1 MSEHKS
7 YYKSFITMLSG
18 NTLSQ
23 LIPFVMAPILTHLF
37 SPEEF
42 AISVNYLAIAT
53 MVGIVA
59 AGRLEM
65 AIPISKHKSG
75 AQEIVFTGLMI
86 TFTLSLLSVVFPL
99 FADDFARL
107 YKSPE
112 LADFLYTIPLAVM
125 SIGLLGIAN
134 NWVLR
139 HKKYSVLSFAKVS
152 QSLVNNG
159 LAALLGYYQWGVN
172 GLIVGWLASQLVGIM
187 VLLFSMNLNI
197 NVKNYRIT
205 TVKTTIKE
213 YKDFPL
219 INSLHAFTDIF
230 ATQFLLYWI
239 ISSQFGLVELGLFA
253 IMHRY
258 VRQPVVLV
266 SSSVSTIF
274 YAEVSSAINEDKN
287 ALPYFWRTIK
297 TSLIF
302 GIPFSIVLLLFAPQI
317 FGWYLGDEWAM
328 AGEYSRAILP
338 ILFLMFIVSPV
349 SGIPIL
355 FNRQRTA
362 YLITSIGYF
371 FTLGSFFVATFFNW
385 TFIDALLLYGTVYG
399 VLQIVYL
406 VWMYSLIKKPNAY
419 TR

>member
-1 MSEHKS
+1 
-7 YYKSFITMLSG
+7 MLSG

-23 LIPFVMAPILTHLF
+23 LIPFVMAPILTQIF
-37 SPEEF
+37 TPEEF

-75 AQEIVFTGLMI
+75 AQEIVFTGIMI
-86 TFTLSLLSVVFPL
+86 TMALSLVSIIFPL

-112 LADFLYTIPLAVM
+112 LADFLYTIPLAVL
-125 SIGLLGIAN
+125 SFGLLGIAN

-139 HKKYSVLSFAKVS
+139 HKKYSVLSISKVS

-159 LAALLGYYQWGVN
+159 LAAILGYYHWGVN
-172 GLIVGWLASQLVGIM
+172 GLIIGWLASQFVGIL
-187 VLLFSMNLNI
+187 VLLLSINLNFSA
-197 NVKNYRIT
+197 KNYRIT
-205 TVKTTIKE
+205 TIKTTIKE

-274 YAEVSSAINEDKN
+274 YAEVSSAINEDRN
-287 ALPYFWRTIK
+287 ATPYFWRTIK
-297 TSLIF
+297 TSLLF
-302 GIPFSIVLLLFAPQI
+302 GIPFSIILILFAPQI
-317 FGWYLGDEWAM
+317 FGWYLGVEWAK

-338 ILFLMFIVSPV
+338 ILFLMFIVTPV

-362 YLITSIGYF
+362 YFITSLGYF
-371 FTLGSFFVATFFNW
+371 FTLGSFFVATFLHW
-385 TFIDALLLYGTVYG
+385 SFISALYLYGIVYG
-399 VLQIVYL
+399 LLQIAYVI
-406 VWMYSLIKKPNAY
+406 WMYSLIKKKHVHS
-419 TR
+419 R